1 MPFTVAIVGRPNVG
15 KSTLF
20 NRLVGKR
27 LAIVDDQPGVTRD
40 RRFGEGHLADLDFAV
55 IDTAGLEDTFDD
67 SLESRMREQTEE
79 AVGEADL
86 ALLVIDGREGVTP
99 LDEHFARRLRKKR
112 TPVLLVANKCETRA
126 AEANLADGYRLGLGD
141 PIPISAEHGQGL
153 SHLYDAM
160 RPFAEKAGAAPPQE
174 DELDAELEPLPEDD
188 VEEPKHLQM
197 AIVGRPNVGKST
209 LINSLLGRERLLT
222 GPEAGITRDAIAIDW
237 DWKGKPVR
245 LIDTAG
251 LRRRSKVV
259 DKVERLSSADTQRAL
274 NYAHVAVL
282 VLDANDMLEKQDL
295 TIARHIVDEGR
306 ALVIAANKWDA
317 IEDKAA
323 ALKKLRDRID
333 YSLPQV
339 KGVPVVTI
347 SAMTGRNLDKLMA
360 TVLKT
365 YELWN
370 KRIPTARLNRWLEGT
385 TQAHPPPLVSGRRI
399 KIRYMTQI
407 KTRPP
412 TFALFAQKGDELP
425 DAYHRYLTNGI
436 RESFGLEGV
445 PLRLYLRKGVNPFD
459 KRDD

>member
-1 MPFTVAIVGRPNVG
+1 MSFTVAIVGRPNVG

-20 NRLVGKR
+20 NRLVGKK

-40 RRFGEGHLADLDFAV
+40 RRMGQARLGDLEFTV

-67 SLESRMREQTEE
+67 SLESRMREQTEN
-79 AVGEADL
+79 AVTEADV
-86 ALLVIDGREGVTP
+86 ALLMIDARDGVMP
-99 LDEHFARRLRKKR
+99 IDEHFARRLRKSR
-112 TPVLLVANKCETRA
+112 TPVLLIANKCETTK
-126 AEANLADGYRLGLGD
+126 AEANALDGFRLGLGV

-153 SHLYDAM
+153 ANLYDALE
-160 RPFAEKAGAAPPQE
+160 PLAKKAAGPEPVL
-174 DELDAELEPLPEDD
+174 DDAELEALPEDD

-209 LINSLLGRERLLT
+209 LVNSLLGRERLLT

-237 DWKGKPVR
+237 TWNGKPIR

-259 DKVERLSSADTQRAL
+259 GKVERLSSADTARAL
-274 NYAHVAVL
+274 QYAHVAVL

-295 TIARHIVDEGR
+295 TIARNIVEEGR
-306 ALVIAANKWDA
+306 GLVIAANKWDSV
-317 IEDKAA
+317 EDKTA
-323 ALKKLRDRID
+323 ALKKLKDRID

-339 KGVPVVTI
+339 RGVPVVTM

-360 TVLKT
+360 AVLKV

-370 KRIPTARLNRWLEGT
+370 KRIGTARLNRWLDGT
-385 TQAHPPPLVSGRRI
+385 TQAHPPPLVGGKRI
-399 KIRYMTQI
+399 KLRYMTQI

-412 TFALFAQKGDELP
+412 TFALFAAKGEELS
-425 DAYHRYLTNGI
+425 DAYHRYLMNGI
-436 RESFGLEGV
+436 REAFDLEGV
-445 PLRLYLRKGVNPFD
+445 PLRLLLRKSENPFD
-459 KRDD
+459 RKED